1 MRKYNICGNSLLGI
15 FKVCCYGS
23 SNADFENIHRTF
35 IDVGIGSFDSAEL
48 YELIGY
54 YLQWQMTQ
62 LLPKNQYGL
71 YRDDNL
77 TVMRGTNIYG
87 HMAGHNKKV
96 LNPDSSLKVKGC
108 KCQAAEVNPYSH
120 IEEEVKKVYIGSTC
134 NTWRSRYSGHKSSFK
149 LPQYETATTLSSE
162 IWRLK
167 RLHPNFDYNVKW
179 SIQKLARAYTRE
191 SKLCHL
197 CLAEKTMIMYM
208 DKSNALNKHTELF
221 RKCPHYE
228 KHRLSSW

>member
-1 MRKYNICGNSLLGI
+1 
-15 FKVCCYGS
+15 
-23 SNADFENIHRTF
+23 
-35 IDVGIGSFDSAEL
+35 
-48 YELIGY
+48 
-54 YLQWQMTQ
+54 
-62 LLPKNQYGL
+62 
-71 YRDDNL
+71 
-77 TVMRGTNIYG
+77 
-87 HMAGHNKKV
+87 MAGHNKKV

-108 KCQAAEVNPYSH
+108 RCQAAATAEGCSMNGNCQTDNLVYRGDLTYKEVNPYSH

-134 NTWRSRYSGHKSSFK
+134 NTWRSRHSGHKSSFK

-167 RLHPNFDYNVKW
+167 RLHPNFDYNIKW

-191 SKLCHL
+191 SKHCHL

-208 DKSNALNKHTELF
+208 DKHTALNKHTELH